1 MSYEERL
8 AKRMRVN
15 NAGNHKSEVIE
26 SEVFQL
32 PAFES
37 EITENEVFYS
47 PTVESS
53 NSLGTVE
60 REAYECCYGMLSDIA
75 VKKLCSSEAH
85 SSSIN
90 VEFHD
95 PNHLSSG
102 DDQYSTTFDISDF
115 ASAKILNDLAS
126 VPEIKLQLYCHSKIE
141 FGHGGHSRR
150 MIKRSEKLRGLWFL
164 NVIIFGPEHF
174 AEKIGKYLSIRKT
187 YLQDPLG
194 CEWCVPYRNPHAMTP
209 DAGEVV
215 MTDLSILAPGHHN
228 IEELK
233 SGPDL
238 LAQLMEGEAPLR
250 ETEAPKIVKTS
261 LFRHQKQALT
271 FMLRREEGWNFDD
284 AASDI
289 WSRQSDTSGR
299 LSYVNNVTGYST
311 CEAPPEFRGGLL
323 ADDMGLG
330 KTLTMICLIA
340 SNQACLDY
348 ELPQAHS
355 RSSELGLSNM
365 SKATLLILPPAL
377 IQAWEHQF
385 RLHLVPQ
392 ALACHIYHG
401 NNKKSIDFLRQFDV
415 VITTYHTIAAIWK
428 YHSAHPDDESLYS
441 LTWHR
446 IVLDEAHI
454 IKNPQSQLARAC
466 CALKATRRWAITGT
480 PIQNKL
486 ADFASI
492 VKFLRVYPYSDT
504 RTFSEEITKPFR
516 NSSSMD
522 AKGLLRLKTL
532 VRAITISRTKTVV
545 ELPARVDEIHHLDF
559 TSAEREKYEAEKVR
573 ARVLLKRAI
582 SSGNQSGKTFNALSL
597 LNRLRL
603 ICNHGLLQITSTTD
617 HMVSQESDLVACCSM
632 CGDYLQEEI
641 FGDPF
646 SSGIDIQRQPLCQQC
661 ILQEGDNCSRS
672 PSKSSNFPDTG
683 EDLRSVTPPTA
694 TDAAFS
700 IQHMSTKVKA
710 LLADVH
716 KYKNAEKSVVF
727 SYWTNTLDLVQMMLD
742 NQGISH
748 TRIDGTM
755 SLSKRNE
762 ALDAFKNND
771 KFRVILVSITCG
783 GAGLDLTTG
792 SRAYLLEPHWNPMIE
807 EQALCRVHRI
817 SQKRNVTTI
826 RYLMHDSFEEQIVD
840 LQKRKKM
847 LADVTFSQNCISEA
861 GVDMSILQYLKSV
874 LE

>member
-1 MSYEERL
+1 MSYEERP
-8 AKRMRVN
+8 AKRMRVS
-15 NAGNHKSEVIE
+15 NAGNH
-26 SEVFQL
+26 
-32 PAFES
+32 ES
-37 EITENEVFYS
+37 EIRADEVYS
-47 PTVESS
+47 PTVENS
-53 NSLGTVE
+53 NALGTVE

-75 VKKLCSSEAH
+75 VKKLCSSETH
-85 SSSIN
+85 SNPIH
-90 VEFHD
+90 VEFRS

-102 DDQYSTTFDISDF
+102 DDKHSTTFDISDF

-126 VPEIKLQLYCHSKIE
+126 VPEIKMQLYCHSKIE

-150 MIKRSEKLRGLWFL
+150 MIKRSEKLRALWFL
-164 NVIIFGPEHF
+164 NVIIFGPERF
-174 AEKIGKYLSIRKT
+174 AEKIGEYLSIRKM
-187 YLQDPLG
+187 YLQDTLG
-194 CEWCVPYRNPHAMTP
+194 CERCVPYRNPHAMTP
-209 DAGEVV
+209 DTGEVV
-215 MTDLSILAPGHHN
+215 MTDLSILAPGHHDT
-228 IEELK
+228 EELK

-238 LAQLMEGEAPLR
+238 LALLMEGEAPLR
-250 ETEAPKIVKTS
+250 ETEAPKMVKTS

-271 FMLRREEGWNFDD
+271 FLLRREEGWNFDD

-289 WSRQSDTSGR
+289 WSWRSDTSGR

-323 ADDMGLG
+323 ANDMGLG

-340 SNQACLDY
+340 PNQACLDY
-348 ELPQAHS
+348 ELPQAHH
-355 RSSELGLSNM
+355 RSSELRLSNM

-385 RLHLVPQ
+385 RLHLEPR

-428 YHSAHPDDESLYS
+428 HHSAHPDDESLYS
-441 LTWHR
+441 FTWHR
-446 IVLDEAHI
+446 VVLDEAHI

-466 CALKATRRWAITGT
+466 YALKATRRWAITGT

-486 ADFASI
+486 VDFASI
-492 VKFLRVYPYSDT
+492 EF
-504 RTFSEEITKPFR
+504 
-516 NSSSMD
+516 SSMD

-532 VRAITISRTKTVV
+532 VRAITISRTKTVI
-545 ELPARVDEIHHLDF
+545 ELPSRVDEIHRLDF

-573 ARVLLKRAI
+573 ARVLLERAI
-582 SSGNQSGKTFNALSL
+582 SSGNQSGKIFNALSL
-597 LNRLRL
+597 LNRLSL
-603 ICNHGLLQITSTTD
+603 ICNHGMLQLTPTID
-617 HMVSQESDLVACCSM
+617 HIVSQESEVVACCSM
-632 CGDYLQEEI
+632 CGDYLQEEV
-641 FGDPF
+641 FGGPF
-646 SSGIDIQRQPLCQQC
+646 PSGIDTQRQPLCEQC
-661 ILQEGDNCSRS
+661 ILQEGDSCDRS
-672 PSKSSNFPDTG
+672 PSNSSDCPDTA

-694 TDAAFS
+694 TDTAFS
-700 IQHMSTKVKA
+700 IQHMSTKIKA
-710 LLADVH
+710 LLADLH

-742 NQGISH
+742 NQGIRY

-762 ALDAFKNND
+762 ALGAFKNKD
-771 KFRVILVSITCG
+771 TVRVILVSITCG

-861 GVDMSILQYLKSV
+861 GVDMGILQYLRSV

>member
-1 MSYEERL
+1 MSYEERP

-15 NAGNHKSEVIE
+15 NAGNH
-26 SEVFQL
+26 
-32 PAFES
+32 ES
-37 EITENEVFYS
+37 EITEDEAFYS
-47 PTVESS
+47 TAVESS
-53 NSLGTVE
+53 NALEIVGQ
-60 REAYECCYGMLSDIA
+60 EAYECCYGMLSDIT
-75 VKKLCSSEAH
+75 VKKLCSSETH
-85 SSSIN
+85 SSPIH
-90 VEFHD
+90 VEFRG
-95 PNHLSSG
+95 PNHLFSG
-102 DDQYSTTFDISDF
+102 DDKHSTTFDISDF

-126 VPEIKLQLYCHSKIE
+126 VPEIKMQLYCHPKIE

-150 MIKRSEKLRGLWFL
+150 MIKRSEKLRALWFL

-174 AEKIGKYLSIRKT
+174 AEKIGEYLSIRKM
-187 YLQDPLG
+187 YLQDTLG
-194 CEWCVPYRNPHAMTP
+194 CERCVPYRNPHAMTP
-209 DAGEVV
+209 ETGEVV
-215 MTDLSILAPGHHN
+215 MTNLSILAPGNHD

-250 ETEAPKIVKTS
+250 ETEAPKIVKTP

-271 FMLRREEGWNFDD
+271 FLLRREEGWNFDD

-289 WSRQSDTSGR
+289 WSWRSDTSGR

-340 SNQACLDY
+340 SSQACLDC
-348 ELPQAHS
+348 ELPQAHPHY
-355 RSSELGLSNM
+355 SELRLSSM
-365 SKATLLILPPAL
+365 SKATLLIVPPAL

-392 ALACHIYHG
+392 ALTCHIYHG
-401 NNKKSIDFLRQFDV
+401 NNRKSIDFLRQFDV

-428 YHSAHPDDESLYS
+428 HHSAHPDDESLCS
-441 LTWHR
+441 FTWHR
-446 IVLDEAHI
+446 VVLDEAHI

-486 ADFASI
+486 VDFASI

-532 VRAITISRTKTVV
+532 VRAITISRTKTVI
-545 ELPARVDEIHHLDF
+545 ELPLRVDEVHHLDF

-573 ARVLLKRAI
+573 ARGLLERAI

-603 ICNHGLLQITSTTD
+603 ICNHGMLQLTPTTD
-617 HMVSQESDLVACCSM
+617 HMVSQGSEVVACCSM
-632 CGDYLQEEI
+632 CGDYLQEEV
-641 FGDPF
+641 FGGPF
-646 SSGIDIQRQPLCQQC
+646 ASGIDTQRQPLCEQC
-661 ILQEGDNCSRS
+661 ILQERDSYDRS
-672 PSKSSNFPDTG
+672 PSNSSNFPDTA

-694 TDAAFS
+694 TDTAFS
-700 IQHMSTKVKA
+700 IQHMSTKIKA
-710 LLADVH
+710 LLADLH

-742 NQGISH
+742 NQGISY

-762 ALDAFKNND
+762 ALGAFKNKD
-771 KFRVILVSITCG
+771 TVRVILVSITCG

-861 GVDMSILQYLKSV
+861 GVDMGILQYLRSV